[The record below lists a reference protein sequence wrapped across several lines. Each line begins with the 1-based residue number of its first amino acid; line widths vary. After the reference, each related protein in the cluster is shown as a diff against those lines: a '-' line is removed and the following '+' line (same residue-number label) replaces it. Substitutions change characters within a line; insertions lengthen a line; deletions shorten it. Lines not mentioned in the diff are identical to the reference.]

1 MKLKKLF
8 KDLNVDIKGSKEV
21 EVTGICSHSD
31 FVSPGSLFIAKKG
44 KTFDGTNFIPQALE
58 AGASAILTDIYNPF
72 LQNVVQ
78 VIYSNVSALE
88 SVLANCYYDNPSRS
102 LFVVGITGT
111 NGKTTTAY
119 LVQHLIGNCGLMGT
133 IETVIGK
140 QRLPAQLTT
149 SDVVTNYK
157 MLREMVDHK
166 MQAAVM
172 EVTSHALDQNRV
184 EGIHFDVGIFTNLSQ
199 DHLDYHGTMDAYKAS
214 KMTLFDH
221 VEKAI
226 VNRDD
231 PATKELDGI
240 TYGIDADA
248 DLKAT
253 DIVESLEGTSFLL
266 HYHKKVYPFET
277 QLIGR
282 YNVYNCLAAIAVG
295 MLRGLRVS
303 SLQKKLAL
311 FTGVPGRLERIRNS
325 HGMHLFVDF
334 AHTHEALEN
343 VLRTLIK
350 MKQGKIITIFGCGG
364 ERDQGKRPKM
374 AQAAEQFS
382 DRVIVTSDNPRHED
396 PERIC
401 HEVAQGLRK
410 TYDIEVD
417 RKAAIK
423 RGIFLAKKGDIV
435 LIAGR
440 GHEPFQKIGGR
451 LIPFDDR
458 EVAREITTLLK

>member
-1 MKLKKLF
+1 M
-8 KDLNVDIKGSKEV
+8 
-21 EVTGICSHSD
+21 
-31 FVSPGSLFIAKKG
+31 
-44 KTFDGTNFIPQALE
+44 
-58 AGASAILTDIYNPF
+58 
-72 LQNVVQ
+72 
-78 VIYSNVSALE
+78 
-88 SVLANCYYDNPSRS
+88 
-102 LFVVGITGT
+102 
-111 NGKTTTAY
+111 
-119 LVQHLIGNCGLMGT
+119 
-133 IETVIGK
+133 
-140 QRLPAQLTT
+140 
-149 SDVVTNYK
+149 
-157 MLREMVDHK
+157 
-166 MQAAVM
+166 
-172 EVTSHALDQNRV
+172 TSHALDQNRV